1 MLSAQVSELQL
12 TEYWCETDPTLR
24 GRLDLPMHTG
34 NGAASSAVIYFEHQ
48 PGEHHG
54 RHTDSAEEVVLVL
67 DGEAEVTAGDQ
78 RLRLSEGTS
87 RSSRRWSRTTS
98 PTSGGASFAWSASS
112 RAPRWS
118 ASSTKCSPRS
128 ERAC

>member
-1 MLSAQVSELQL
+1 MLSAQVSELEL
-12 TEYWCETDPTLR
+12 TEYWCEADPAR

-34 NGAASSAVIYFEHQ
+34 NGAASSAVTYFEHD

-67 DGEAEVTAGDQ
+67 DGEAEVTAGDE
-78 RLRLSEGTS
+78 RMRLSEAPS

-98 PTSGGASFAWSASS
+98 PTSGRASFAWSASF
-112 RAPRWS
+112 RAPR
-118 ASSTKCSPRS
+118 
-128 ERAC
+128 